1 MPDYQTIGLV
11 SCGKTKLPY
20 AAPARDLYTGQLFRA
35 ARAYVEA
42 RGWQWWILSAKHGLL
57 HPETIITPYDVTLTT
72 MKHEQRR
79 AWAERVLGQIA
90 QEVPPDSA
98 VVILAGV
105 AYHEFLLHPLQR
117 SRTVL
122 IPMRGMG
129 IGKQIAWLKSQATG
143 EVR

>member
-1 MPDYQTIGLV
+1 MPDTNTVALV
-11 SCGKTKLPY
+11 SCGKSKLPH

-35 ARAYVEA
+35 ARAHVEA
-42 RGWQWWILSAKHGLL
+42 QGWPWWILSAKHGLL

-90 QEVPPDSA
+90 QEVPPDSTVA
-98 VVILAGV
+98 ILAGV

-117 SRTVL
+117 TRTVQ

-129 IGKQIAWLKSQATG
+129 IGKQVAWLKSQTG
-143 EVR
+143 VAR

>member
-1 MPDYQTIGLV
+1 VPDYQTIGLV

-79 AWAERVLGQIA
+79 AWAERVLKQIA
-90 QEVPPDSA
+90 REVPPDA
-98 VVILAGV
+98 RVVILAGIR
-105 AYHEFLLHPLQR
+105 YHEFLSPLRQ
-117 SRTVL
+117 SHIVEV
-122 IPMRGMG
+122 PV
-129 IGKQIAWLKSQATG
+129 IGLGLGRQIAWLKANTPHR
-143 EVR
+143 ETE

>member
-1 MPDYQTIGLV
+1 MPDTNTVALV
-11 SCGKTKLPY
+11 SCGKSKLPH

-35 ARAYVEA
+35 ARAYVESQ
-42 RGWQWWILSAKHGLL
+42 GWPWWILSAKHGLL

-90 QEVPPDSA
+90 QEVPPDSTVA
-98 VVILAGV
+98 ILAGV

-117 SRTVL
+117 TRTVQ

-129 IGKQIAWLKSQATG
+129 IGKQVAWLKSQTG
-143 EVR
+143 VAR